1 MCLEWWKLDSV
12 DIWKF
17 GEQRRT
23 RDVPDRISIFIFVQ
37 LCIAMQRADLLPHRG
52 SSAEPIWRGR
62 LRYFASVAPFLTHDL
77 RREASIMPHSEA
89 NKMGQPLAK
98 FKCGAKSVPVKL
110 WCPPNPHLWI
120 FRHHHAIFVVS
131 RPSAIQLH
139 TLCRIPRGVPFFP
152 ANEIMKIPNGNME
165 VSVSS

>member
-1 MCLEWWKLDSV
+1 MDSV

-37 LCIAMQRADLLPHRG
+37 LCIAMQRADLWPHRG

-98 FKCGAKSVPVKL
+98 FKCGAKVYQSNFGAHL
-110 WCPPNPHLWI
+110 THICGFFGTTMQFSWCQDLLL
-120 FRHHHAIFVVS
+120 S
-131 RPSAIQLH
+131 SY
-139 TLCRIPRGVPFFP
+139 TLCVEFLGACRFFRRT
-152 ANEIMKIPNGNME
+152 K
-165 VSVSS
+165 S